1 MTTPLLELRN
11 ITVSY
16 PERQEPVF
24 RDLSLTL
31 AEERLALVGPNG
43 SGKTTLLHLMVGLL
57 QPTTGEILFHGRPVR
72 SEKEFRPLRREIGFL
87 FQHVDDQ
94 LFSPTV
100 LEDVT
105 FGPLNLGFTPDQAV
119 ATAEEVLEQV
129 GLAGYGPRITHR
141 LSGGEKRLVA
151 LATVLAMKPKAL
163 LLDEPTNDLD
173 PHSRQRLISILARL
187 DLAGIIISHDWDF
200 LDQLATRFYAF
211 DQGKLKPCGSPILHE
226 HRHIHPLGDHDHSH
240 ATGGL

>member
-1 MTTPLLELRN
+1 VNPPLLELDD
-11 ITVSY
+11 ITFRY
-16 PERQEPVF
+16 PGRQDAVF
-24 RDLSLTL
+24 QGLSFVLG
-31 AEERLALVGPNG
+31 EERIGLVGPNG

-57 QPTTGEILFHGRPVR
+57 RPESGSIRFQGTLVQTER
-72 SEKEFRPLRREIGFL
+72 DFRPLRRRIGFL
-87 FQHVDDQ
+87 FQNVDDQ

-105 FGPLNLGFTPDQAV
+105 FGPLNLGLSHARAV
-119 ATAEEVLEQV
+119 SVAEEVLEQV
-129 GLAGYGPRITHR
+129 GLAGYGPRVTHR

-173 PHSRQRLISILARL
+173 PHSRRRLISILAGL

-200 LDQLATRFYAF
+200 LDRLATRFCAF
-211 DQGKLKPCGSPILHE
+211 DHGRLIPCDSPILHE
-226 HRHIHPLGDHDHSH
+226 HKHIHPLGDHDHSH
-240 ATGGL
+240 SSDEL